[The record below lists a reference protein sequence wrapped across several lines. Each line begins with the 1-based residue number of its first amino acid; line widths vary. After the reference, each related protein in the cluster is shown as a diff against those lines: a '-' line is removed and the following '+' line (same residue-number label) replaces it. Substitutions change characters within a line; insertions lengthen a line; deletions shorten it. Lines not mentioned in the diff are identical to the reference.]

1 MSERSKRLVTLALN
15 QELAQKICAF
25 RATKTKTV
33 NEKKDNVADDPDFIP
48 KISRTSS
55 KHAAS
60 AQIKPK
66 HGMNTCDVINNMNI
80 INKINVI

>member
-48 KISRTSS
+48 KIS
-55 KHAAS
+55 
-60 AQIKPK
+60 QIKPK